1 MGGGRGGALAWR
13 RFNCVTNTQPAV
25 CHTCTCRHTRLWCS
39 FPSMQPAASC
49 PASVIFLCHFQTV
62 FASLSPS
69 PLPFLISFPLSKRFV
84 KFEFQARHK
93 SLISAHSFP
102 STSDL
107 PQCRVSCAVCCL
119 PRPRHPAPL
128 HGTTNDMTVGYLSGR
143 NTCGKS
149 KERAS
154 NKLGASRKTTCHRL
168 AVSLNH
174 AAPSP
179 AAPAPLFVSL

>member
-1 MGGGRGGALAWR
+1 M
-13 RFNCVTNTQPAV
+13 
-25 CHTCTCRHTRLWCS
+25 RHKY
-39 FPSMQPAASC
+39 AASC
-49 PASVIFLCHFQTV
+49 VPHLHLQTHTTLVQLPCHATCYKLPCFCHISLPFSDCISPLFLC
-62 FASLSPS
+62 
-69 PLPFLISFPLSKRFV
+69 PFLISLPLSKRFV

-119 PRPRHPAPL
+119 PRPRHPHPSL
-128 HGTTNDMTVGYLSGR
+128 HGTTNDMTVGYLSGT

-149 KERAS
+149 EERAS

-174 AAPSP
+174 AAPL
-179 AAPAPLFVSL
+179 PLPPLYSFSFVCLSLN